1 MKRILI
7 LFVLISLC
15 FLSSCN
21 CVNNKSKVS
30 FYDKDDKWN
39 EYLDMFYTSINT
51 EGSKYAAFD
60 LRSKEVYETEH
71 LRHFQN
77 YDLNVGSKDEFFSYL
92 TNNYSKKYI
101 IYIYIETLDD
111 LNYFDD
117 LLDSYK
123 NIYVYIGDYQ
133 TYRSLGDELFTF
145 DSGPYDCNC

>member
-21 CVNNKSKVS
+21 FVNNKSKVS

-92 TNNYSKKYI
+92 TNNYSKKYV

>member
-21 CVNNKSKVS
+21 CVNNKSKVY

-39 EYLDMFYTSINT
+39 EYLDMFYTLINT

>member
-21 CVNNKSKVS
+21 CVNNKRKVS
-30 FYDKDDKWN
+30 FYDKDDEWN

>member
-21 CVNNKSKVS
+21 CVNNKSKVY

-39 EYLDMFYTSINT
+39 EYLDMFYTLINT

-77 YDLNVGSKDEFFSYL
+77 YDLNAGSKDEFFSYL

-123 NIYVYIGDYQ
+123 SIYVYIGDYQ

>member
-30 FYDKDDKWN
+30 FYDKDDEWN

-101 IYIYIETLDD
+101 CVYWRL
-111 LNYFDD
+111 
-117 LLDSYK
+117 S
-123 NIYVYIGDYQ
+123 NI
-133 TYRSLGDELFTF
+133 
-145 DSGPYDCNC
+145 

>member
-7 LFVLISLC
+7 C

-30 FYDKDDKWN
+30 FFDKDDEWN

>member
-7 LFVLISLC
+7 LFVLISLS

-39 EYLDMFYTSINT
+39 EYLGMFYTSINT

-60 LRSKEVYETEH
+60 LRSKEVYEIEH

-133 TYRSLGDELFTF
+133 TYRSLGDALFTF